1 MFREWKISTMDRVR
15 NAIVVPSGLL
25 TNSPDAAFHIMAHQ
39 IGDHDQNGYDKALE
53 EHVKAHASGE
63 DPFLGI
69 PGLLLHDVGFALFHP
84 QSQSREAVGDQG

>member
-1 MFREWKISTMDRVR
+1 
-15 NAIVVPSGLL
+15 
-25 TNSPDAAFHIMAHQ
+25 MAHQ

-53 EHVKAHASGE
+53 EHVKAHASGK

-84 QSQSREAVGDQG
+84 QSQSREAVGDQVDP